1 MAVALRTT
9 ARIDALTEALRVA
22 RQDAML
28 RDLDTIFINVDADH
42 AFFEQ
47 VLQPALAQIDEN
59 EAYNISDPKRR
70 GSKRNRNAAECTTI
84 SYDGPKIPVVR
95 AVGDDDDA
103 VDPAELQDCLGGMLI
118 FYAWPKDTGEAPL
131 ARATSMDRGSM
142 AQLITR
148 LVAES
153 IRLNVTL
160 PFSIRRRVDTME
172 LGTSFSF
179 ESMADSFKMFAAA
192 HFFSLFINCAT
203 IETYK
208 NALGEQARVVE
219 RAITHRQSAE
229 HSAAPADEDPYLTAM
244 REMLA
249 MADRLD
255 AQDEETC
262 VGIDPVT
269 FRPVLKTAEEPK
281 KTTKRRHRKTTQAL
295 PQPTPALEVATSSA
309 EVSDT
314 MSLNSVESEIELNV
328 DDARAPYSA
337 RLDTHEFSDRL
348 FESGITETD
357 LASNLTTRRANRKLV
372 ARVELA
378 FQSAIELVITH
389 CKMRV
394 DKWRSA
400 DHFYLYKLAELE
412 LTLGGANEQQLGAHT
427 LRAIDTILE
436 RQLAFGTNRESVVAL
451 VQNVLHSP
459 SSSYVAS
466 QFVAPL
472 FENLSLHS
480 VIDSFQV
487 ARTSEERRKEAM
499 IIRARSAT
507 VVQLDTFI
515 AEHGLLWD
523 RLKIDRLVASSPT
536 SNLLD
541 KILCF
546 STHDATP
553 LQLVSSVRLHCPSAR
568 DGVDYLVV
576 WAPAPYEIA
585 RCVESPES
593 CIDVYL
599 AMTSAIWETIALGAI
614 PRHVAEERA
623 RGNRVPEWPRVAPLI
638 NAAMASNYSDIVAH
652 ALAAAQA
659 LTTPTRASLP
669 IVWRPGTPQA
679 ARSAKHCADLLAC
692 VATAL
697 TSVEDSEISSSC
709 HDNTLKRLNLALR
722 LADTI
727 EIAMREGEK
736 RRGLARFRVET
747 DSTFAAILVAMT
759 GNEASIAISREGAQH
774 ILMQNVISAKLA
786 AFIRTQ
792 SILAL
797 PVAELIYMQ
806 PKMGTDQL
814 NTVAESRARERPP
827 LLECFCGT
835 STESCERMRTMLHT
849 WQAAKHKTEFKT
861 IECCLCSRHARE
873 AKLRLFEP
881 DWRPRNRLLCKRRRN
896 CGKVGATCAWCANRG
911 VIRPEAV
918 IEYGPECG
926 PDRQRVDVQQQR
938 QEYIV
943 LYNARNRAEAE
954 FTAQEIVNEF
964 VQSNSVVGIEA
975 LRICIGGT
983 VVETMV
989 PRNASRRR
997 DYWRTYHNTKRRDQK
1012 SATKE
1017 ALPVEPTT
1025 EPPAAAP
1032 RRPGARTDV
1041 NVDAKTDKFFE
1052 LAETLAV
1059 DDDIATRATSQRNR
1073 DRMELLF
1080 ILESLA
1086 LTDHEIVATSMREQK
1101 FAGDA
1106 GSDSVFNLLSPLSAA
1121 VHDAAANTVL
1131 MRRAALEFSGFPLC
1145 PSTVVES
1152 MRVGAYGF
1160 ESISSDERH
1169 DVHTRVEGSIVR
1181 GRTPAPL
1188 TESLPLLQTLAFANW
1203 HDE

>member
-9 ARIDALTEALRVA
+9 ARIDELTEALRAA

-28 RDLDTIFINVDADH
+28 RDLDTIFIDVNADR

-47 VLQPALAQIDEN
+47 ILQPALALIDEN
-59 EAYNISDPKRR
+59 EAYKISDPKRR

-84 SYDGPKIPVVR
+84 SYDGPRIPIIR
-95 AVGDDDDA
+95 TNQDSDDDTP
-103 VDPAELQDCLGGMLI
+103 DPAELQDCLGGMLV
-118 FYAWPKDTGEAPL
+118 FFAWPTDAGEAPL
-131 ARATSMDRGSM
+131 ARATSMDRSSM
-142 AQLITR
+142 AQLISR
-148 LVAES
+148 LVTES
-153 IRLNVTL
+153 MRLNVAL
-160 PFSIRRRVDTME
+160 PFSISRRVDTME
-172 LGTSFSF
+172 LGTSFSLDT
-179 ESMADSFKMFAAA
+179 MTDSFKLFAIA
-192 HFFSLFINCAT
+192 HFFSLFINCRT
-203 IETYK
+203 IATYK
-208 NALGEQARVVE
+208 NALDEHAKVVE
-219 RAITHRQSAE
+219 RAVAHQQVE
-229 HSAAPADEDPYLTAM
+229 NAAPPTNEDPYLVAM

-255 AQDEETC
+255 AQDQETC

-269 FRPVLKTAEEPK
+269 FRPVMKTEVETK
-281 KTTKRRHRKTTQAL
+281 KPTKRRHRKTQAP
-295 PQPTPALEVATSSA
+295 PQPTPIDDAVASVD
-309 EVSDT
+309 VSDT
-314 MSLNSVESEIELNV
+314 MSLNSIESEIELNV

-348 FESGITETD
+348 FESNITESD
-357 LASNLTTRRANRKLV
+357 LVSGLAKRRANRQLV
-372 ARVELA
+372 AR
-378 FQSAIELVITH
+378 SELVFQTATELIITH

-394 DKWRSA
+394 DKWRSV
-400 DHFYLYKLAELE
+400 DHFYLYKLVELE
-412 LTLGGANEQQLGAHT
+412 LTLGGGNAQRLTAET

-436 RQLAFGTNRESVVAL
+436 RRLAFGTSHESVVAM
-451 VQNVLHSP
+451 VQNVLHGETAT
-459 SSSYVAS
+459 YVS
-466 QFVAPL
+466 RTYVAPL
-472 FENLSLHS
+472 FEQLSLHS

-487 ARTSEERRKEAM
+487 VRTSEERRKEAS
-499 IIRARSAT
+499 IVRARSAT
-507 VVQLDTFI
+507 IAQLDTFI

-523 RLKIDRLVASSPT
+523 RLKIDRLVARSPS

-553 LQLVSSVRLHCPSAR
+553 LQLISSVRLHCPSAR

-585 RCVESPES
+585 RCVENPES
-593 CIDVYL
+593 CTDVYL
-599 AMTSAIWETIALGAI
+599 AMSSTVWETIALGAI

-638 NAAMASNYSDIVAH
+638 NAAMASSNSDIVAH

-697 TSVEDSEISSSC
+697 TSVEDSEISSSS

-727 EIAMREGEK
+727 EVAMREGEK
-736 RRGLARFRVET
+736 RRGLARFRVT
-747 DSTFAAILVAMT
+747 ADSTFASILVAMT
-759 GNEASIAISREGAQH
+759 GNEASIVISREGARH
-774 ILMQNVISAKLA
+774 ILMQNVISSRLA
-786 AFIRTQ
+786 VFLRAQ
-792 SILAL
+792 SVLAL
-797 PVAELIYMQ
+797 PVAEIIYMQ
-806 PKMGTDQL
+806 PKAGADQF
-814 NTVAESRARERPP
+814 NAVAEARSKERPP

-835 STESCERMRTMLHT
+835 STESCERMRTMFHT
-849 WQAAKHKTEFKT
+849 WQANKHKAEFKT
-861 IECCLCSRHARE
+861 MECCLCSRHARE
-873 AKLRLFEP
+873 AKLRLFAP
-881 DWRPRNRLLCKRRRN
+881 DTRSRHQLIVKRYRN
-896 CGKVGATCAWCANRG
+896 CGKIGATCAWCANRG
-911 VIRPEAV
+911 VVRPESV

-926 PDRQRVDVQQQR
+926 PGRQRLDVRQQR

-954 FTAQEIVNEF
+954 FTAQDIVNEL
-964 VQSNSVVGIEA
+964 VQSNSLVGLEA

-997 DYWRTYHNTKRRDQK
+997 DYWRNYHNNKRRDEKSTQK
-1012 SATKE
+1012 E
-1017 ALPVEPTT
+1017 TT
-1025 EPPAAAP
+1025 IEPPAAAP

-1052 LAETLAV
+1052 HAATLSV
-1059 DDDIATRATSQRNR
+1059 DDNAASQATSQRNR

-1086 LTDHEIVATSMREQK
+1086 LTDHEIVATSMREEK

-1106 GSDSVFNLLSPLSAA
+1106 GSDSVFNLLSPLSAS
-1121 VHDAAANTVL
+1121 VHDAAANTSL

-1145 PSTVVES
+1145 PSAVVES

-1160 ESISSDERH
+1160 ESISSDGRH
-1169 DVHTRVEGSIVR
+1169 DVYTRVEGSIVR

-1188 TESLPLLQTLAFANW
+1188 TESLPLLQTLTFVNW